1 MEPGSEVQRELEEAA
16 GSISRDP
23 GCSPTST
30 SISQKPRPMLPPL
43 QDSPWGAKGAV
54 NATREG

>member
-43 QDSPWGAKGAV
+43 QDSP
-54 NATREG
+54 